1 LLSTVK
7 AQAKTNTTTS
17 VSPNIKEGV
26 KIRNIEPCFGCAPN
40 MVFFS
45 IKNNLPYT
53 VSDVR
58 ILILVYDATG
68 TVVDYNEKTYYESS
82 YSYTKEI
89 GIRPF
94 LARSIDFHSDDES
107 APQVILKTGYKV
119 KARVLD
125 FKIIEE

>member
-1 LLSTVK
+1 LKTVK
-7 AQAKTNTTTS
+7 AQPKTSTTTS
-17 VSPNIKEGV
+17 VSSNIKEGV
-26 KIRNIEPCFGCAPN
+26 AIRNIDPCFDCSPS

-45 IKNNLPYT
+45 VKNNLPYT

-58 ILILVYDATG
+58 ILFLIYDATG
-68 TVVDYNEKTYYESS
+68 TVVDYNEKTYYESR
-82 YSYTKEI
+82 YSYNKEQ

-94 LARSIDFHSDDES
+94 LARSIDFDSHDER

-125 FKIIEE
+125 FKITEE

>member
-1 LLSTVK
+1 MTV
-7 AQAKTNTTTS
+7 
-17 VSPNIKEGV
+17 
-26 KIRNIEPCFGCAPN
+26 RNIEYCTEECSPSPTSRILS
-40 MVFFS
+40 FS

-68 TVVDYNEKTYYESS
+68 TVVDYNEGIYNEDRS
-82 YSYTKEI
+82 YGNEDR

-94 LARSIDFHSDDES
+94 LARSVDENNYRS
-107 APQVILKTGYKV
+107 GYDEPPHVTLKTGYKV

-125 FKIIEE
+125 FKIIEGDK